1 MYREPIVSALT
12 DCSRLLASLGLTDK
26 DGVRILGSAKALVDT
41 IGRLL
46 VLVKQDENVSISH
59 LYYMIWLFMC
69 VYALNHSASRLYT
82 VPLLPV
88 RFIN

>member
-46 VLVKQDENVSISH
+46 VLVKQDESVSISH
-59 LYYMIWLFMC
+59 LYYI
-69 VYALNHSASRLYT
+69 
-82 VPLLPV
+82 
-88 RFIN
+88 